1 MGTHIAKF
9 ATSFQRDFP
18 ELRGGRKKGKKT
30 EENKKGAPPRAPT
43 KAQAPRPGQG
53 GRREAESKNSI
64 ARTKIMAGSGQGA
77 SHAVPVYE
85 CAMH

>member
-1 MGTHIAKF
+1 MVSHIAKF
-9 ATSFQRDFP
+9 ATMLQRDFP
-18 ELRGGRKKGKKT
+18 ELRGGR
-30 EENKKGAPPRAPT
+30 KKGAPPRAPT

-85 CAMH
+85 